1 MDSTEQKPKRPIVN
15 AACPYCGNS
24 VKFYMPLKPG
34 VLSFTCP
41 AAGCGKQFRVQVTEA
56 MLLQANPA
64 APKPQQ
70 PNPQP
75 QQPQPYQQ
83 QPQPQPQAQQ
93 PQAHPKQQVHTQAQ
107 QVQSQL
113 QQVQPKVQQA
123 QAQPQQQVQAQQA
136 QAQQQ
141 KRSIKPTDSIEN
153 WTAEGKSGG
162 RIAKVVVTRTKMLF
176 MKERKEYDLK
186 IGVNVIGRADAMSP
200 SDIMIED
207 DMTVSRRSVSITVEA
222 SGGSYRYWFEVL
234 KSTNPVL
241 VNGKRHAVGESFV
254 VEPGTK
260 FVLGRTKLSI
270 EL

>member
-41 AAGCGKQFRVQVTEA
+41 TAGCGKQFRVQVTEA

-70 PNPQP
+70 PKPQL
-75 QQPQPYQQ
+75 Q

-93 PQAHPKQQVHTQAQ
+93 TPTQPKQQVQPKAQ
-107 QVQSQL
+107 QVQS
-113 QQVQPKVQQA
+113 
-123 QAQPQQQVQAQQA
+123 QQA

-153 WTAEGKSGG
+153 WMAEGKAGG
-162 RIAKVVVTRTKMLF
+162 RIAKVVVTRTKMIF

-254 VEPGTK
+254 VEPRTK

>member
-1 MDSTEQKPKRPIVN
+1 MDFTEQKPKRPIVN

-56 MLLQANPA
+56 MLLQANSA
-64 APKPQQ
+64 ATKPQQ

-75 QQPQPYQQ
+75 QQSQPH
-83 QPQPQPQAQQ
+83 QPQPQTQSLSQQ
-93 PQAHPKQQVHTQAQ
+93 PQAQPKQQ
-107 QVQSQL
+107 S
-113 QQVQPKVQQA
+113 QPKVQQA
-123 QAQPQQQVQAQQA
+123 QAQSQQQVQAQQA

-153 WTAEGKSGG
+153 WTAEGKAGG
-162 RIAKVVVTRTKMLF
+162 RKAKVVVTRTKMIF
-176 MKERKEYDLK
+176 MKEHKEYDLK

-254 VEPGTK
+254 V
-260 FVLGRTKLSI
+260 
-270 EL
+270 

>member
-1 MDSTEQKPKRPIVN
+1 MDFTEQKPKRPIVN

-56 MLLQANPA
+56 MLLQANSA
-64 APKPQQ
+64 ATKPQQ

-75 QQPQPYQQ
+75 QQSQPH
-83 QPQPQPQAQQ
+83 QPQPQTQSLSQQ
-93 PQAHPKQQVHTQAQ
+93 PQAQPKQQ
-107 QVQSQL
+107 S
-113 QQVQPKVQQA
+113 QPKVQQA

-141 KRSIKPTDSIEN
+141 KRIIKPTDSIEN
-153 WTAEGKSGG
+153 WTAEGKAGG
-162 RIAKVVVTRTKMLF
+162 RIAKVVVTRTKMIF
-176 MKERKEYDLK
+176 MKEHKEYDLK

>member
-56 MLLQANPA
+56 MLLQANSA
-64 APKPQQ
+64 ATKSQQ
-70 PNPQP
+70 PKPQP

-83 QPQPQPQAQQ
+83 QSQPQPQAQQ
-93 PQAHPKQQVHTQAQ
+93 PQAHPEQQVHTQA
-107 QVQSQL
+107 
-113 QQVQPKVQQA
+113 QQA
-123 QAQPQQQVQAQQA
+123 QAQPQQQAQSQQA

-141 KRSIKPTDSIEN
+141 KRSVKPTEGIEN

-162 RIAKVVVTRTKMLF
+162 RIAKVVVTRTKMIF
-176 MKERKEYDLK
+176 MKEHKEYDLK

>member
-75 QQPQPYQQ
+75 QQPQP
-83 QPQPQPQAQQ
+83 QPQSQQPQAQ
-93 PQAHPKQQVHTQAQ
+93 PKQQVQPKAQ
-107 QVQSQL
+107 QVQS
-113 QQVQPKVQQA
+113 
-123 QAQPQQQVQAQQA
+123 QQA

-153 WTAEGKSGG
+153 WTAEGKAGG
-162 RIAKVVVTRTKMLF
+162 RIAKIVVTRTKMLF

-200 SDIMIED
+200 SDIMVED

>member
-1 MDSTEQKPKRPIVN
+1 MDSTEQKTKRPIVN

-41 AAGCGKQFRVQVTEA
+41 TAGCGKQFRVQVTEA

-70 PNPQP
+70 PKPQL
-75 QQPQPYQQ
+75 Q

-93 PQAHPKQQVHTQAQ
+93 TPTQPK
-107 QVQSQL
+107 
-113 QQVQPKVQQA
+113 QQVQPKAQQA
-123 QAQPQQQVQAQQA
+123 QSQQA

-153 WTAEGKSGG
+153 WMAEGKAGG
-162 RIAKVVVTRTKMLF
+162 RIAKIVVTRTKMIF

>member
-1 MDSTEQKPKRPIVN
+1 MDSTEQKSKRPIVN

-64 APKPQQ
+64 ATKPQQ
-70 PNPQP
+70 PKPQP
-75 QQPQPYQQ
+75 Q

-107 QVQSQL
+107 Q
-113 QQVQPKVQQA
+113 A
-123 QAQPQQQVQAQQA
+123 QAQSQQQVQAQQA

-141 KRSIKPTDSIEN
+141 KRSIKPTEGIEN
-153 WTAEGKSGG
+153 WTAEGKAGG
-162 RIAKVVVTRTKMLF
+162 RIAKVVVTRTKMIF

>member
-1 MDSTEQKPKRPIVN
+1 MDSTEQKPKRPIIN

-24 VKFYMPLKPG
+24 VKFYMPPKPG

-56 MLLQANPA
+56 MLLQANSA
-64 APKPQQ
+64 TPKPQQ

-75 QQPQPYQQ
+75 QQPQP
-83 QPQPQPQAQQ
+83 QPQAQQ
-93 PQAHPKQQVHTQAQ
+93 TQAQPKQQVQPKAQ
-107 QVQSQL
+107 QVQSQ
-113 QQVQPKVQQA
+113 QVQAQSKVQQVHT
-123 QAQPQQQVQAQQA
+123 QPQQQAQPQQA

-153 WTAEGKSGG
+153 WTAEGKAGG
-162 RIAKVVVTRTKMLF
+162 RIAKVVVTRTKMIF
-176 MKERKEYDLK
+176 MKEHKEYDLK

>member
-56 MLLQANPA
+56 MLLQANSA
-64 APKPQQ
+64 ATKLQQ

-75 QQPQPYQQ
+75 QQSQPH
-83 QPQPQPQAQQ
+83 QPQPQTQSLSQQ
-93 PQAHPKQQVHTQAQ
+93 PQAQPKQQ
-107 QVQSQL
+107 S
-113 QQVQPKVQQA
+113 QPKVQQA

-153 WTAEGKSGG
+153 WTAEGKAGG
-162 RIAKVVVTRTKMLF
+162 RIAKIVVTRTKMLF

-234 KSTNPVL
+234 KSTNPVI

>member
-41 AAGCGKQFRVQVTEA
+41 TAGCGKQFRVQVTEA

-75 QQPQPYQQ
+75 QQPK
-83 QPQPQPQAQQ
+83 PQPQAQQ
-93 PQAHPKQQVHTQAQ
+93 TQAQPKQQSQPKAQ
-107 QVQSQL
+107 QVQS
-113 QQVQPKVQQA
+113 
-123 QAQPQQQVQAQQA
+123 QQA

-153 WTAEGKSGG
+153 WTAEGKAGG
-162 RIAKVVVTRTKMLF
+162 RIAKVVVTRTKMVF
-176 MKERKEYDLK
+176 MRERKEYDLK

>member
-56 MLLQANPA
+56 MLLQANTA
-64 APKPQQ
+64 ATKPQQ

-75 QQPQPYQQ
+75 QQSQPH
-83 QPQPQPQAQQ
+83 QPQPQTQSLSQQ
-93 PQAHPKQQVHTQAQ
+93 PQAQPKQQ
-107 QVQSQL
+107 S
-113 QQVQPKVQQA
+113 QPKVQQA

-153 WTAEGKSGG
+153 WTAEGKAGG
-162 RIAKVVVTRTKMLF
+162 RIAKVVVTRTKMIF
-176 MKERKEYDLK
+176 MKEHKEYDLK

>member
-15 AACPYCGNS
+15 VACPYCGNS

-56 MLLQANPA
+56 MLLQANSA
-64 APKPQQ
+64 ATKPQQ

-75 QQPQPYQQ
+75 QQSQPH
-83 QPQPQPQAQQ
+83 QPQPQTQSLSQQ
-93 PQAHPKQQVHTQAQ
+93 PQAQPKQQ
-107 QVQSQL
+107 S
-113 QQVQPKVQQA
+113 QPKVQQA

-136 QAQQQ
+136 QVQQQ

-153 WTAEGKSGG
+153 WTAEGKAGG
-162 RIAKVVVTRTKMLF
+162 RIAKVVVTRTKMIF
-176 MKERKEYDLK
+176 MKEHKEYDLK

>member
-56 MLLQANPA
+56 MLLQANSA
-64 APKPQQ
+64 ATKPQQ

-75 QQPQPYQQ
+75 QQSQPH
-83 QPQPQPQAQQ
+83 QPQPQTQSLSQQ
-93 PQAHPKQQVHTQAQ
+93 PQAQPKQQ
-107 QVQSQL
+107 S
-113 QQVQPKVQQA
+113 QPKVQQA
-123 QAQPQQQVQAQQA
+123 QAQPQQQV

-153 WTAEGKSGG
+153 WTAEGKAGG
-162 RIAKVVVTRTKMLF
+162 RIAKIVVTRTKMLF

-207 DMTVSRRSVSITVEA
+207 DMTVRRRSVSITVEA

>member
-75 QQPQPYQQ
+75 QQPKPQPQ

-93 PQAHPKQQVHTQAQ
+93 TQTQPKQQVQPKAQ
-107 QVQSQL
+107 QVQS
-113 QQVQPKVQQA
+113 
-123 QAQPQQQVQAQQA
+123 QQA

-141 KRSIKPTDSIEN
+141 KRSIKPTEGIEN
-153 WTAEGKSGG
+153 WTAEGKAGG
-162 RIAKVVVTRTKMLF
+162 RIAKVVVTRTKMIF

>member
-64 APKPQQ
+64 ATKPQQ

-75 QQPQPYQQ
+75 QQPK
-83 QPQPQPQAQQ
+83 PQPQAQQ
-93 PQAHPKQQVHTQAQ
+93 PQAQPKQQ
-107 QVQSQL
+107 S
-113 QQVQPKVQQA
+113 QPKVQQA

-153 WTAEGKSGG
+153 WTAEGKAGG
-162 RIAKVVVTRTKMLF
+162 RIAKIVVTRTKMLF

>member
-41 AAGCGKQFRVQVTEA
+41 TAGCGKQFRVQVTEA

-64 APKPQQ
+64 TPKPQQ

-75 QQPQPYQQ
+75 QQPKPQPQ
-83 QPQPQPQAQQ
+83 QPKPQPQAQQ
-93 PQAHPKQQVHTQAQ
+93 TPTQPKQQVQPKAQ
-107 QVQSQL
+107 QVQSL
-113 QQVQPKVQQA
+113 
-123 QAQPQQQVQAQQA
+123 QA

-153 WTAEGKSGG
+153 WMAEGKAGG
-162 RIAKVVVTRTKMLF
+162 RIAKIVVTRTKMIF

-260 FVLGRTKLSI
+260 LVLGRTKLSI

>member
-56 MLLQANPA
+56 MLLQANTA
-64 APKPQQ
+64 ATKPQQ

-75 QQPQPYQQ
+75 QQSQPH
-83 QPQPQPQAQQ
+83 QPQPQTQSLSQQ
-93 PQAHPKQQVHTQAQ
+93 PQAQPKQQF
-107 QVQSQL
+107 
-113 QQVQPKVQQA
+113 QPKVQQA

-153 WTAEGKSGG
+153 WTAEGKAGG
-162 RIAKVVVTRTKMLF
+162 RIAKVVVTRTKMIF
-176 MKERKEYDLK
+176 MKEHKEYDLK

>member
-56 MLLQANPA
+56 MLLQANSA
-64 APKPQQ
+64 ATKPQQ

-75 QQPQPYQQ
+75 QQSQPH
-83 QPQPQPQAQQ
+83 QPQPQTQSLSQQ
-93 PQAHPKQQVHTQAQ
+93 PQAQPKQQ
-107 QVQSQL
+107 S
-113 QQVQPKVQQA
+113 QPKVQQA
-123 QAQPQQQVQAQQA
+123 QAQPQQQVQVQQA

-153 WTAEGKSGG
+153 WTAEGKAGG
-162 RIAKVVVTRTKMLF
+162 RIAKIVVTRTKMIF
-176 MKERKEYDLK
+176 MKEHKEYDLK

>member
-1 MDSTEQKPKRPIVN
+1 MDSSEQNPKRPIVN

-56 MLLQANPA
+56 MLLQANSA
-64 APKPQQ
+64 ATKPQQ
-70 PNPQP
+70 PKPQP
-75 QQPQPYQQ
+75 QQSQPYQQ
-83 QPQPQPQAQQ
+83 QSQPQPQAQQ
-93 PQAHPKQQVHTQAQ
+93 PQAHPEQQVHTQA
-107 QVQSQL
+107 
-113 QQVQPKVQQA
+113 QQA
-123 QAQPQQQVQAQQA
+123 QAQPQQQAQSQQA

-141 KRSIKPTDSIEN
+141 KRSIKPTEGIEN
-153 WTAEGKSGG
+153 WTAEGKAGG
-162 RIAKVVVTRTKMLF
+162 RIAKVVVTRTKMIF
-176 MKERKEYDLK
+176 MKEHKEYDLK

>member
-64 APKPQQ
+64 ATKPQQ

-75 QQPQPYQQ
+75 QQPK
-83 QPQPQPQAQQ
+83 PQPQAQQ

-107 QVQSQL
+107 QAQAQA
-113 QQVQPKVQQA
+113 QQA

-153 WTAEGKSGG
+153 WTAEGKAGG
-162 RIAKVVVTRTKMLF
+162 RIAKVVVTRTKMIF
-176 MKERKEYDLK
+176 MKEHKEYDLK

>member
-64 APKPQQ
+64 ATKPQQ
-70 PNPQP
+70 PNPH
-75 QQPQPYQQ
+75 QQ

-93 PQAHPKQQVHTQAQ
+93 PQAHPKQQVHTQA
-107 QVQSQL
+107 
-113 QQVQPKVQQA
+113 QQA

-141 KRSIKPTDSIEN
+141 KRSIKPTEGIEN

-162 RIAKVVVTRTKMLF
+162 RIAKVVVTRTKMIF

-207 DMTVSRRSVSITVEA
+207 DMTVSRRSVSITVEV

>member
-41 AAGCGKQFRVQVTEA
+41 TAGCGKQFRVQVTEA

-75 QQPQPYQQ
+75 QQPKPQPQ
-83 QPQPQPQAQQ
+83 QPKPQPQAQQ
-93 PQAHPKQQVHTQAQ
+93 TPTQPKQQVQPKAQ
-107 QVQSQL
+107 QVQS
-113 QQVQPKVQQA
+113 
-123 QAQPQQQVQAQQA
+123 QQA

-153 WTAEGKSGG
+153 WTAEGKAGG
-162 RIAKVVVTRTKMLF
+162 RIAKIVVTRTKMIF

>member
-64 APKPQQ
+64 ATKQQQ
-70 PNPQP
+70 PKPQP

-93 PQAHPKQQVHTQAQ
+93 TPTQPKQQVQPKAQ
-107 QVQSQL
+107 QVQS
-113 QQVQPKVQQA
+113 
-123 QAQPQQQVQAQQA
+123 QQA

-153 WTAEGKSGG
+153 WMAEGKAGG
-162 RIAKVVVTRTKMLF
+162 RIAKIVVTRTKMLF

>member
-56 MLLQANPA
+56 MLLQANTA
-64 APKPQQ
+64 ATKPQQ

-75 QQPQPYQQ
+75 QQSQPH
-83 QPQPQPQAQQ
+83 QPQPQTQSLSQQ
-93 PQAHPKQQVHTQAQ
+93 PQAQPKQQ
-107 QVQSQL
+107 S
-113 QQVQPKVQQA
+113 QPKAQQA

-153 WTAEGKSGG
+153 WTAEGKAGG
-162 RIAKVVVTRTKMLF
+162 RIAKIVVTRTKMLF
-176 MKERKEYDLK
+176 MKEHKEYDLK

>member
-56 MLLQANPA
+56 MLLQANSA
-64 APKPQQ
+64 ATKPQQ

-75 QQPQPYQQ
+75 QQSQPH
-83 QPQPQPQAQQ
+83 QPQPQPQSLSQQ
-93 PQAHPKQQVHTQAQ
+93 PQAQPKQQ
-107 QVQSQL
+107 S
-113 QQVQPKVQQA
+113 QPKVQQA
-123 QAQPQQQVQAQQA
+123 QAQSQQQVQAQQA

-153 WTAEGKSGG
+153 WTAEGKAGG
-162 RIAKVVVTRTKMLF
+162 RIAKVVVTRTKMIF
-176 MKERKEYDLK
+176 MKEHKEYDLK

>member
-41 AAGCGKQFRVQVTEA
+41 TAGCGKQFRVQVTEA
-56 MLLQANPA
+56 MLLQANPV

-70 PNPQP
+70 SNPQPQQPKPQP
-75 QQPQPYQQ
+75 QQPQPQS
-83 QPQPQPQAQQ
+83 QAQQ
-93 PQAHPKQQVHTQAQ
+93 TQAQPKQQVQPKAQ
-107 QVQSQL
+107 QVQS
-113 QQVQPKVQQA
+113 
-123 QAQPQQQVQAQQA
+123 QQA

-153 WTAEGKSGG
+153 WTAEGKAGG

>member
-15 AACPYCGNS
+15 AACPYCGNP

-64 APKPQQ
+64 ATKPQQ

-75 QQPQPYQQ
+75 QQPK
-83 QPQPQPQAQQ
+83 PQPQAQQ

-107 QVQSQL
+107 Q
-113 QQVQPKVQQA
+113 A
-123 QAQPQQQVQAQQA
+123 QAQPQQQV

-153 WTAEGKSGG
+153 WTAEGKAGG
-162 RIAKVVVTRTKMLF
+162 RIAKVVVTRTKMIF
-176 MKERKEYDLK
+176 MKEHKEYDLK

>member
-1 MDSTEQKPKRPIVN
+1 MDSSEQNPKRPIVN
-15 AACPYCGNS
+15 AACPYCGNP

-70 PNPQP
+70 PKPQP
-75 QQPQPYQQ
+75 QQPKPQLQ

-93 PQAHPKQQVHTQAQ
+93 TPTQPKQQVQPKAQ
-107 QVQSQL
+107 QVQS
-113 QQVQPKVQQA
+113 
-123 QAQPQQQVQAQQA
+123 QQA

-153 WTAEGKSGG
+153 WMAEGKAGG
-162 RIAKVVVTRTKMLF
+162 RIAKVVVTRTKMIF
-176 MKERKEYDLK
+176 MKEHKEYDLK

>member
-56 MLLQANPA
+56 MLLQANSA
-64 APKPQQ
+64 ATKPQQ
-70 PNPQP
+70 PKPQP

-93 PQAHPKQQVHTQAQ
+93 PQAHPEQQVHTQVQ
-107 QVQSQL
+107 QVHT
-113 QQVQPKVQQA
+113 QPHQQA
-123 QAQPQQQVQAQQA
+123 QSQQA

-141 KRSIKPTDSIEN
+141 KRSIKPTEGIEN
-153 WTAEGKSGG
+153 WTAEGKAGG
-162 RIAKVVVTRTKMLF
+162 RIAKVVVTRTKMIF

>member
-70 PNPQP
+70 PKPQL
-75 QQPQPYQQ
+75 Q

-93 PQAHPKQQVHTQAQ
+93 APTQPK
-107 QVQSQL
+107 
-113 QQVQPKVQQA
+113 QQVQPKAQQA
-123 QAQPQQQVQAQQA
+123 QSQQA

-153 WTAEGKSGG
+153 WMAEGKAGG
-162 RIAKVVVTRTKMLF
+162 RIAKIVVTRTKMIF

>member
-24 VKFYMPLKPG
+24 VKFYMPPKPG

-64 APKPQQ
+64 ATKQQQ
-70 PNPQP
+70 PKPQP

-107 QVQSQL
+107 Q
-113 QQVQPKVQQA
+113 A
-123 QAQPQQQVQAQQA
+123 QAQSQQQVQAQQA

-141 KRSIKPTDSIEN
+141 KRSIKPTEGIEN
-153 WTAEGKSGG
+153 WTAEGKVGG
-162 RIAKVVVTRTKMLF
+162 RIAKVVVTRTKMIF

>member
-1 MDSTEQKPKRPIVN
+1 MDSTEQNPKRPIVN

-41 AAGCGKQFRVQVTEA
+41 TAGCGKQFRVQVTEA

-70 PNPQP
+70 PKPQP
-75 QQPQPYQQ
+75 QQPKPQLQ

-93 PQAHPKQQVHTQAQ
+93 TPTQPKQQVQPKAQ
-107 QVQSQL
+107 QVQS
-113 QQVQPKVQQA
+113 
-123 QAQPQQQVQAQQA
+123 QQA

-153 WTAEGKSGG
+153 WMAEGKTGG
-162 RIAKVVVTRTKMLF
+162 RIAKIVVTRTKMIF

>member
-56 MLLQANPA
+56 MLLQANSA
-64 APKPQQ
+64 ATKPQQ
-70 PNPQP
+70 PKPQP
-75 QQPQPYQQ
+75 QQSQPYQQ

-93 PQAHPKQQVHTQAQ
+93 PQAHPK
-107 QVQSQL
+107 

-141 KRSIKPTDSIEN
+141 KRSIKPTEGIEN
-153 WTAEGKSGG
+153 WTAEGKAGG
-162 RIAKVVVTRTKMLF
+162 RIAKVVVTRTKMIF

-222 SGGSYRYWFEVL
+222 SGGSYRYWCEVL

>member
-15 AACPYCGNS
+15 AACPYCGNP

-56 MLLQANPA
+56 MLLQANSA
-64 APKPQQ
+64 ATKPQQ
-70 PNPQP
+70 PKPQP

-107 QVQSQL
+107 Q
-113 QQVQPKVQQA
+113 A
-123 QAQPQQQVQAQQA
+123 QAQSQQQVQAQQA

-153 WTAEGKSGG
+153 WTAEGKAGG

>member
-41 AAGCGKQFRVQVTEA
+41 TAGCGKQFRVQVTEA

-64 APKPQQ
+64 TPKPQQ

-75 QQPQPYQQ
+75 QQPKPQPQ
-83 QPQPQPQAQQ
+83 QPKPQPQAQQ
-93 PQAHPKQQVHTQAQ
+93 TQTQPKQQVQPKAQ
-107 QVQSQL
+107 QVQS
-113 QQVQPKVQQA
+113 
-123 QAQPQQQVQAQQA
+123 QQA

-153 WTAEGKSGG
+153 WTAEGKAGG
-162 RIAKVVVTRTKMLF
+162 RIAKIVVTRTKMVF

>member
-41 AAGCGKQFRVQVTEA
+41 TAGCGKQFRVQVTEA

-64 APKPQQ
+64 TPKPQQ

-75 QQPQPYQQ
+75 QQPQPQS
-83 QPQPQPQAQQ
+83 QAQQ
-93 PQAHPKQQVHTQAQ
+93 TQTQPKQQVQPKAQ
-107 QVQSQL
+107 QVQS
-113 QQVQPKVQQA
+113 
-123 QAQPQQQVQAQQA
+123 QQA

-153 WTAEGKSGG
+153 WMAEGKAGG
-162 RIAKVVVTRTKMLF
+162 RIAKVVVTRTKMVF
-176 MKERKEYDLK
+176 MRERKEYDLK

>member
-24 VKFYMPLKPG
+24 VKFYMPPKPG

-64 APKPQQ
+64 ATKPQQ
-70 PNPQP
+70 PKPQP
-75 QQPQPYQQ
+75 Q

-93 PQAHPKQQVHTQAQ
+93 TPTQPKQQVQPKAQ
-107 QVQSQL
+107 QVQS
-113 QQVQPKVQQA
+113 
-123 QAQPQQQVQAQQA
+123 QQA

-141 KRSIKPTDSIEN
+141 KRSIKPTEGIEN
-153 WTAEGKSGG
+153 WMAEGKAGG
-162 RIAKVVVTRTKMLF
+162 RIAKIVVTRTKMIF

>member
-41 AAGCGKQFRVQVTEA
+41 VADCGKQFRVQVTEA
-56 MLLQANPA
+56 MLLQANSA
-64 APKPQQ
+64 STKPQQ

-75 QQPQPYQQ
+75 QQSQPH
-83 QPQPQPQAQQ
+83 QPQPQPQSLSQQ
-93 PQAHPKQQVHTQAQ
+93 PQAQPKQQ
-107 QVQSQL
+107 S
-113 QQVQPKVQQA
+113 QPKVQQA

-153 WTAEGKSGG
+153 WTAEGKAGG
-162 RIAKVVVTRTKMLF
+162 RIAKVVVTRTKMIF
-176 MKERKEYDLK
+176 MKEHKEYDLK

>member
-41 AAGCGKQFRVQVTEA
+41 TAGCGKQFRVQVTEA

-70 PNPQP
+70 PKPQP
-75 QQPQPYQQ
+75 QQPKPQLQ

-93 PQAHPKQQVHTQAQ
+93 TQTQPKQQVQPKAQ
-107 QVQSQL
+107 QVQSQ
-113 QQVQPKVQQA
+113 QA
-123 QAQPQQQVQAQQA
+123 QV
-136 QAQQQ
+136 QQQ

-153 WTAEGKSGG
+153 WMAEGKAGG
-162 RIAKVVVTRTKMLF
+162 RIAKIVVTRTKMVF

>member
-56 MLLQANPA
+56 MLLQANSA
-64 APKPQQ
+64 ATKPQQ

-75 QQPQPYQQ
+75 QQSQPH
-83 QPQPQPQAQQ
+83 QPQPQTQSLSQQ
-93 PQAHPKQQVHTQAQ
+93 PQAQPKQQ
-107 QVQSQL
+107 S
-113 QQVQPKVQQA
+113 QPKVQQA

-141 KRSIKPTDSIEN
+141 NRSIKPTDSIEN
-153 WTAEGKSGG
+153 WTAEGKAGG
-162 RIAKVVVTRTKMLF
+162 RIAKVVVTRTKMIF
-176 MKERKEYDLK
+176 MKEHKEYDLK